1 MATVTL
7 EKLLNSLPDELKD
20 VKVKDSDMQK

>member
-7 EKLLNSLPDELKD
+7 EKLLKSLPDELKD